1 MIRYTYKCK
10 DKYENLER
18 VPEKGPIKKEMGSS
32 IIEISKH
39 ILLDICMREE
49 EAFDEAL
56 VVTTFYG
63 VYIKSAATVL
73 LLFADTCFRELKL
86 NLESYLQLL
95 SEKTVTKPG
104 HRDHT

>member
-1 MIRYTYKCK
+1 VIRDTYLCK
-10 DKYENLER
+10 DKYENLEK

-32 IIEISKH
+32 LLEISKH
-39 ILLDICMREE
+39 ILLDICMR

-73 LLFADTCFRELKL
+73 LLFADTFFIELKL
-86 NLESYLQLL
+86 NLFFFFISNRNFI
-95 SEKTVTKPG
+95 KKA
-104 HRDHT
+104 